1 MEGRFLYHWCSRL
14 LWMGNFRM
22 IKKIPL
28 LVFLICSLNA
38 EAIET
43 IVDRLTVPVVI
54 ACNSVDFNKIDVSIV
69 NTFNHNVNLTED
81 VAGYNGLLTKS
92 IFSFIPY
99 ELLYMHAYLDSKLE
113 PEFTPLNKQGKSRIK
128 KATGN
133 KLSMHA
139 GDVINYTID
148 LKYFYKVDS
157 KLTYVVSLF
166 SSMENSVSLKL
177 NNTNHFYLASNIL
190 LINYS
195 ERSCENITASEV
207 LDVAERQKKKIIE
220 K

>member
-1 MEGRFLYHWCSRL
+1 
-14 LWMGNFRM
+14 M

-92 IFSFIPY
+92 IFNFTPY
-99 ELLYMHAYLDSKLE
+99 ELLYMSASVDSKLE
-113 PEFTPLNKQGKSRIK
+113 PEFTPFNKQGKSRIK

-133 KLSMHA
+133 QLSMQT
-139 GDVINYTID
+139 GDFINYTVD
-148 LKYFYKVDS
+148 LKNFYKVNP
-157 KLTYVVSLF
+157 KLTYVVSLL
-166 SSMENSVSLKL
+166 SMMENSVSLKL
-177 NNTNHFYLASNIL
+177 NNTNFFYLASNIL
-190 LINYS
+190 LVNYS
-195 ERSCENITASEV
+195 EGSCENITASEV
-207 LDVAERQKKKIIE
+207 LDVAERQKKKFVE